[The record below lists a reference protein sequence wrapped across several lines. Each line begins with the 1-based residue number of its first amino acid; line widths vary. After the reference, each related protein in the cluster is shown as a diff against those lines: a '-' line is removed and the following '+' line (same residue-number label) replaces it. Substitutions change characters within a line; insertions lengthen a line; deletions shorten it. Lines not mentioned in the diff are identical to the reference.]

1 MGSKVS
7 LRRSEAI
14 NIEITTEEE
23 LQELENVDTLS
34 TNINHLITKRSK
46 NIEVA
51 LIGNPNSG
59 KTTIF
64 NYASRAHEHVGN
76 YAGVTVDAKTG
87 IIEYRDYKITLVDL
101 PGTYSLQVFS
111 PEEAYVRHYLLQKM
125 PDVIINVIDASNLER
140 NMLLTTQLM
149 ELDYPMVIALNMF
162 DELSKKSAKLNVNK
176 LSEMLKIPIIP
187 TIGNK
192 NKGIDVLL
200 DAVIDRYESKL
211 TVKSV
216 VHFPLP
222 IENCID
228 KIENEIA
235 KTNFTKSAISTRFVA
250 IKLLEKDPEFLRL
263 IKRNEYASLKHIVDK
278 CIESIEKQYNQPS
291 EFLFTDIRYG
301 FIKGALKETL
311 TYSQDDSDKGIDKLD
326 RILTH
331 KIWGIPIFLAFL

>member
-1 MGSKVS
+1 
-7 LRRSEAI
+7 
-14 NIEITTEEE
+14 
-23 LQELENVDTLS
+23 
-34 TNINHLITKRSK
+34 
-46 NIEVA
+46 
-51 LIGNPNSG
+51 
-59 KTTIF
+59 
-64 NYASRAHEHVGN
+64 
-76 YAGVTVDAKTG
+76 
-87 IIEYRDYKITLVDL
+87 
-101 PGTYSLQVFS
+101 
-111 PEEAYVRHYLLQKM
+111 VRHYLLQKM

-331 KIWGIPIFLAFL
+331 KIWGIPIFLAFCILCFFLHFI